1 MAKKVEIGKEVTEI
15 KKAIEVGK
23 IVIGTQRT
31 LKSLKLGRLKKIFLA
46 NNCPQRTKDDIEYYS
61 KIANVEV
68 VNLEEPNEELG
79 TICKKQFSISV
90 LSIPKEE

>member
-1 MAKKVEIGKEVTEI
+1 MAKKVVVGKEVTEI

-23 IVIGTQRT
+23 IVIGTERT
-31 LKSLKLGRLKKIFLA
+31 LKSLKLGKLKKVFLA
-46 NNCPQRTKDDIEYYS
+46 NNCLQRTKQDVEYYS
-61 KIANVEV
+61 RLAKVEV

-90 LSIPKEE
+90 LSIPKGD